1 MGRKA
6 RLKPQR
12 LAEKLLQIRS
22 GLGLSQPQLLR
33 RLGFEESIDYRRI
46 SEFELGYAEP
56 PLPILLQYAH
66 IGGIHVEDILDDG
79 LDLPARLPGNVK
91 YKGIK
96 SKSAS
101 RKRR

>member
-6 RLKPQR
+6 RLKPER
-12 LAEKLLQIRS
+12 LAEKLLQIRT
-22 GLGLSQPQLLR
+22 GLGLSQPELLR
-33 RLGFEESIDYRRI
+33 RLGFEELIDYRRI

-56 PLPILLQYAH
+56 PLPVLLRYAQ
-66 IGGIHVEDILDDG
+66 IGGVYVEDIIDDE

-96 SKSAS
+96 TKSAS
-101 RKRR
+101 RKCR